1 MVNLNKGATVELV
14 KALSDDIRTLPDGT
28 KAASAGEAVRNIE
41 NNVAIFKNA
50 FTIRTPQLYNKNNAN
65 YINAYVVNNVVTSAP
80 AFESFV
86 IEVEPNKKYTM
97 SREHGTWTRW
107 QADLAETQPEI
118 DSSVTRRVMSGSVF
132 NTNNNRDYVGL
143 ETRDNDHYLICYYYN
158 QNTDSD
164 KQALRD
170 SICVAEGDDYN
181 YYPYAT
187 YGVSDQMLSETMQ
200 EIPERVTA
208 IENSSESAVRNIE
221 NNLID
226 FENAF
231 TVRTPQL
238 FDKDNA
244 TYISAYV
251 ANGVVTSAPAFESFV
266 IAVEPNTHYTMSR
279 EHGTWKRWQCDL
291 LETAPEIGSSTTR
304 RTQSGTIFN
313 TANNRDYSSFTTQ
326 GNEHYLICYYYNEN
340 TDADKET
347 LRDSICIVNGDDYN
361 YYPYITY
368 GVSDQLLSET
378 MQDVPNRVAA
388 LENASE
394 ATDKFSEN
402 NDLIV
407 LGDEQLSDT
416 GWSSDGWSGSVSTGF
431 THIAG
436 ETASLTNN
444 LVLEAN
450 KYYLV
455 SLTLSETGRV
465 VFPSDFY
472 ITIGDS
478 DVFETYTGIA
488 TNKTYVYALK
498 TNNTNGLVI
507 TPRAQWEG
515 TITNISIKRILSD
528 NFPYA
533 LHWKDSSRN
542 ISYEVRTG
550 THENHNTFTGVNSG
564 LYNFVGY
571 ENTGYGDDALASND
585 SGFWNTA
592 VGRSALKFNTTGSRN
607 IAIGYIAM
615 QNNKTGARN
624 VAVGTFAL
632 LSNTTGNHNIGIGAD
647 SLQYV
652 TTGERNI
659 ALGIT
664 SGYGIV
670 TGNDNICIG
679 DQTLYNSTNAT
690 QNVAIGFQSGY
701 YNVPTRSVGVGYEAL
716 RNGASYNVAI
726 GWRAGRTATGNNN
739 IFIGAQADTS
749 VANVTNAI
757 SIGRDTLV
765 DKSNQTVIGNTNTTE
780 TKIYGDLIAVGSDGI
795 ARRVVF
801 NQDNTCSWEVVQ

>member
-1 MVNLNKGATVELV
+1 MVDLNKGATVELV
-14 KALSDDIRTLPDGT
+14 KTLSDDLRTGADGT
-28 KAASAGEAVRNIE
+28 VYESAGTITRKIDNELTDL
-41 NNVAIFKNA
+41 KNA
-50 FTIRTPQLYNKNNAN
+50 YSVRTPQLYDKDSAE
-65 YINAYVVNNVVTSAP
+65 YINAYVANEVVT
-80 AFESFV
+80 V
-86 IEVEPNKKYTM
+86 
-97 SREHGTWTRW
+97 
-107 QADLAETQPEI
+107 
-118 DSSVTRRVMSGSVF
+118 
-132 NTNNNRDYVGL
+132 
-143 ETRDNDHYLICYYYN
+143 
-158 QNTDSD
+158 
-164 KQALRD
+164 
-170 SICVAEGDDYN
+170 
-181 YYPYAT
+181 
-187 YGVSDQMLSETMQ
+187 
-200 EIPERVTA
+200 
-208 IENSSESAVRNIE
+208 
-221 NNLID
+221 
-226 FENAF
+226 NA
-231 TVRTPQL
+231 
-238 FDKDNA
+238 K
-244 TYISAYV
+244 
-251 ANGVVTSAPAFESFV
+251 FESFV

-279 EHGTWKRWQCDL
+279 EHGTWTRWQCDL

-313 TANNRDYSSFTTQ
+313 TANNRDYSSFTTRD
-326 GNEHYLICYYYNEN
+326 NEHYLICYYYNEN
-340 TDADKET
+340 TDADKETLRDSICIVNGDDYNYYPYITYGVSDQLLSETMQDVPNRVAALENVSIDNELTDLKNAYSVRTPQLYDKDNAEYINAYVANEVVTANAKFESFIMAVEPNAHYTMSRENGTWTRWQCDLLETAPEIGSSTTRRTQSGIVFNTANNRDYFSFTTRDNEHYLICYYYNENTDVDVDKET

-507 TPRAQWEG
+507 TPRADWEG

-592 VGRSALKFNTTGSRN
+592 VGRSALKSNTTGSRN

-615 QNNKTGARN
+615 RNNKTGARN